1 MGTQWFYLREDERLG
16 PFTLEELIQVLQA
29 TPDPHAVL
37 VWDPRRA
44 DWQPAG
50 SVVEI
55 AGHLPPPLPSL
66 PPRNPAVQP
75 QPVPFETAEKIAK
88 LYRRLVLLVGSQ
100 LLLGYFVLLPA
111 GATES
116 AAGGLLALVASLAL
130 LGVTVAMVVT
140 TYRLAASLD
149 AGAPALWAAGMFFGC
164 VAIILLLVL
173 SYKAQAWC
181 RQYGIKV
188 GFFGPTKESIEELKR
203 KGMTSA
209 FD

>member
-1 MGTQWFYLREDERLG
+1 MGTQWFYLRGDERLG

-29 TPDPHAVL
+29 TPNPREVL

-44 DWQPAG
+44 EWQPAG

-75 QPVPFETAEKIAK
+75 VTFEKAEKVAQ
-88 LYRRLVLLVGSQ
+88 LYRRLVLLVGAQIIMSFFI
-100 LLLGYFVLLPA
+100 LAVPEGSD
-111 GATES
+111 S
-116 AAGGLLALVASLAL
+116 AV
-130 LGVTVAMVVT
+130 LGVFAIVFVFLVLGVSIALVVT
-140 TYRLAASLD
+140 TYRLARELG
-149 AGAPALWAAGMFFGC
+149 AGTPVLWAVGMFMSCISIF
-164 VAIILLLVL
+164 VLLAL
-173 SYKAQAWC
+173 SHKAQVWC

>member
-1 MGTQWFYLREDERLG
+1 MGTQWFYLRGDERLG

-29 TPDPHAVL
+29 TPDPHGVL

-75 QPVPFETAEKIAK
+75 VPFETAEKIAK
-88 LYRRLVLLVGSQ
+88 LYRRLVLLVGAQ
-100 LLLGYFVLLPA
+100 LLLGYFVILPA
-111 GATES
+111 GAMDS
-116 AAGGLLALVASLAL
+116 AVGGMLALVASLAL
-130 LGVTVAMVVT
+130 IGITITMVVT
-140 TYRLAASLD
+140 TYRLAD
-149 AGAPALWAAGMFFGC
+149 ALGAGLPALWAAGMFFGC
-164 VAIILLLVL
+164 INIILLLIL
-173 SYKAQAWC
+173 SHKAQVWC